1 MARVEVRWADRALDD
16 LNAIG
21 EYIALDNPGAAKRV
35 VKRIFEAADRLE
47 TFPRS
52 GKKILECPSLPHREL
67 VVPPCRLFYRMDGA
81 VLWIVHVI
89 RSERILRES
98 DLRN

>member
-21 EYIALDNPGAAKRV
+21 EYIALDNPEAAKRV

-47 TFPRS
+47 TFLRS
-52 GKKILECPSLPHREL
+52 GKKIPECPSLPHREL
-67 VVPPCRLFYRMDGA
+67 VVPPCRLFYRMDGG

-98 DLRN
+98 DLVD